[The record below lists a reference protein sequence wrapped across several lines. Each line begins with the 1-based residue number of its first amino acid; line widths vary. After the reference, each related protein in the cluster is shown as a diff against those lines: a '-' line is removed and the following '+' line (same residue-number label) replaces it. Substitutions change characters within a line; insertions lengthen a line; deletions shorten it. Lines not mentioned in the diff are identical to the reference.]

1 MILGISAATFTL
13 VHVLVSL
20 IGIFAGAVVLSAMI
34 DGRLLGGWNA
44 VFLVTT

>member
-34 DGRLLGGWNA
+34 DGSLLGGWNA